1 MVNRIWHRARPT
13 VCIPC
18 AEGLFFADTVD
29 GKLLRNRFFPAAPEE
44 DRSALFLRA
53 ASQGFPGKQILLCAA
68 LPGLRL
74 ESRRFPDMTKEE
86 LAETMRWESDRIF
99 RTDAPLSMDWTAT
112 AHEPDRWDILAAACT
127 EEELRRW
134 TEPAG
139 QAGRRIVCA
148 AVPLPR
154 KEEEGLLFVRPKD
167 LLLLRLTHGR
177 AEKKR
182 YAPEESASFRQFL
195 ADRHLLCF
203 PVPAADCSAAH
214 WEALTNAG
222 FPLPSFHEALCTLA
236 LRLSEAPRLDLSFP
250 EDRSLPL
257 FSRSVLRL
265 RAAQGLCLCAAAAL
279 LWSGIA
285 CADSLASLSAETD
298 RMAALSGARQA
309 MADARKAQAV
319 EEAARQENRE
329 FIRTDP
335 AWETKLVA
343 LAELLPPGVTLRD
356 ITSRDGAI
364 RLAGASADSRAVS
377 VFQSRLSAA
386 WELPCRVESLRRD
399 APLPFYRFA
408 ISCEPEKGASS

>member
-1 MVNRIWHRARPT
+1 MPPL
-13 VCIPC
+13 CPP
-18 AEGLFFADTVD
+18 EGS
-29 GKLLRNRFFPAAPEE
+29 PAAPSHP
-44 DRSALFLRA
+44 R
-53 ASQGFPGKQILLCAA
+53 PG
-68 LPGLRL
+68 G
-74 ESRRFPDMTKEE
+74 
-86 LAETMRWESDRIF
+86 
-99 RTDAPLSMDWTAT
+99 
-112 AHEPDRWDILAAACT
+112 
-127 EEELRRW
+127 
-134 TEPAG
+134 
-139 QAGRRIVCA
+139 
-148 AVPLPR
+148 
-154 KEEEGLLFVRPKD
+154 
-167 LLLLRLTHGR
+167 
-177 AEKKR
+177 KKR

-214 WEALTNAG
+214 WEALTDAG

-265 RAAQGLCLCAAAAL
+265 RVAQGLCLCAAAVL

-298 RMAALSGARQA
+298 RRAALSGERQA

-319 EEAARQENRE
+319 EEAARQENRD

-343 LAELLPPGVTLRD
+343 LAELLPPGVTLRT